1 MKITETRE
9 NENNSRAPKR
19 HVIPK
24 AYRINRSSKKYT
36 ADQVRS
42 CTRLLI
48 CGSCSKETLEK
59 IARSLHIAFR
69 GCLFGGFSMFNEEHL
84 SGTWEAM
91 VTFQKNKTELPC
103 CGDIEKFLE
112 HIGMNCSVDVMDD
125 RVTHSVLACVHRLR
139 KLTHSIGKFPIHL
152 TVRLN
157 EFKKNEEVE
166 KENDMVYQLTGMTV
180 TAKNMLR
187 LVDANRTIRNLF
199 HVQSSEIGTL
209 RNRLV
214 QLQRSLI
221 QPGTEQVAQIRQ
233 QPEAPEGTGPVQ
245 TGSYS
250 VFLRARDDIWRQ
262 VRVGQSINAAVVD
275 VMEDTVRIRLERPS
289 A

>member
-1 MKITETRE
+1 M
-9 NENNSRAPKR
+9 R

-24 AYRINRSSKKYT
+24 VYRINRSSKKYT
-36 ADQVRS
+36 TDQVRS

-214 QLQRSLI
+214 QLQRGHI
-221 QPGTEQVAQIRQ
+221 QSDTEQVAQIRPQ
-233 QPEAPEGTGPVQ
+233 QPVAEGTGPEGTGPVQ
-245 TGSYS
+245 PGSYS

-262 VRVGQSINAAVVD
+262 VRVGQSINAVVVD

-289 A
+289 S